1 MAFLSQSN
9 PQRSLSPF
17 SRNHRTRLLGEALS
31 AVAFILAVG
40 FTAAVVCGFVS
51 G

>member
-9 PQRSLSPF
+9 SPRSLSAF
-17 SRNHRTRLLGEALS
+17 SRNPRTRLLGEGLAAL
-31 AVAFILAVG
+31 AFILAVG
-40 FTAAVVCGFVS
+40 FTAAVVCGVVS